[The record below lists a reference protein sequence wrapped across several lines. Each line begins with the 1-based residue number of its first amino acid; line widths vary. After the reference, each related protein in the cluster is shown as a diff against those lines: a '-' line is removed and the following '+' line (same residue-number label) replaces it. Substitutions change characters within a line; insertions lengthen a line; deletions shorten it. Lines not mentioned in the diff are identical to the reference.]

1 MPVAVA
7 GCAPAPAPKVRAES
21 AGVGGGHRQR
31 ARVEGTGGG
40 YGRRVRAEGT
50 GGGYRV
56 EIYVRWR
63 TGLRLQRGRDG
74 RSHRHDLCRSGA
86 RAQRHPLRQRIFAAI
101 VHLDA
106 RLAAEVVA
114 VLRHPLLAAHVSA
127 VQDGIAVHA
136 RMRRAAHHRLVAADA
151 LPLVGGGNPI
161 DSTWQRH
168 RRGILAGRRVRAE
181 CTDGR
186 SVREAGRGCHDI
198 YRPALTHKDT
208 RPQHVRGHHH
218 ITWQRALS
226 HHLPMP
232 PPPSLTRPLP
242 RPFCASRSPT
252 HPTLPTYEVKC
263 DGGGALVCGSPG
275 PPVRMGVRRGMTPA
289 TLREHGACNRI
300 PVRLAVAPRSL
311 GLTFLS
317 NGGRC
322 EANAD
327 RRFFTTALR
336 HLSHEE
342 NRFGA

>member
-1 MPVAVA
+1 MCVCVC
-7 GCAPAPAPKVRAES
+7 G
-21 AGVGGGHRQR
+21 
-31 ARVEGTGGG
+31 VEGTGGG
-40 YGRRVRAEGT
+40 YGWRVRAEGT

-218 ITWQRALS
+218 ITWQRTLS
-226 HHLPMP
+226 HHLPMHPPP
-232 PPPSLTRPLP
+232 PPPSPVPSPAPSVHHAHPHTQPSRHTR
-242 RPFCASRSPT
+242 
-252 HPTLPTYEVKC
+252 
-263 DGGGALVCGSPG
+263 
-275 PPVRMGVRRGMTPA
+275 
-289 TLREHGACNRI
+289 
-300 PVRLAVAPRSL
+300 
-311 GLTFLS
+311 
-317 NGGRC
+317 
-322 EANAD
+322 
-327 RRFFTTALR
+327 
-336 HLSHEE
+336 
-342 NRFGA
+342 